1 MDAGASLIPR
11 GGGDTIR
18 DADGRKAVVLA
29 ERDQVT
35 ITYFRLQPGDSGPPP
50 HLHREHTD
58 AFYVLA
64 GHAGFILGPEL
75 KRLTVGAGGLV
86 AAPPNTI
93 HTFSNESEGEIRLLN
108 FHAPDS
114 GFAAYMR
121 SLRDGDG
128 PVDWDS
134 VDVPEGGAGR
144 PLSDAI
150 VSGPGEG
157 ERLVSGRRSAL
168 LKSDLP
174 DLCLLEFE
182 IKAGFEGPDVHEHAE
197 EVDSFYVLEGQIEVT
212 VEDSRRI
219 AGPGTL
225 ASFPPGVRHTFGD
238 GGTDARLLN
247 FHAPESG
254 FADFLRRVSDR
265 SAG

>member
-1 MDAGASLIPR
+1 MNGNGSLIRR
-11 GGGDTIR
+11 GDGDTIR

-29 ERDQVT
+29 EREQVT

-64 GHAGFILGPEL
+64 GEAGFILGPDLEHVSL
-75 KRLTVGAGGLV
+75 SAGGLV

-93 HTFSNESEGEIRLLN
+93 HTFVNDSDGEVRLLN

-114 GFAAYMR
+114 GFATYMR
-121 SLRDGDG
+121 SLRDGNG
-128 PVDWDS
+128 PVTWDS
-134 VDVPEGGAGR
+134 VDVPDGGAGR
-144 PLSDAI
+144 PLSEAI

-174 DLCLLEFE
+174 DLCMVEFE
-182 IKAGFEGPDVHEHAE
+182 IQAGFEGPDVHEHSG
-197 EVDSFYVLEGQIEVT
+197 EVDSFYVLDGEIEVT
-212 VEDSRRI
+212 VADSRHT

-238 GGTDARLLN
+238 GGTSARFLN

-254 FADFLRRVSDR
+254 FADFLRGRSD
-265 SAG
+265 